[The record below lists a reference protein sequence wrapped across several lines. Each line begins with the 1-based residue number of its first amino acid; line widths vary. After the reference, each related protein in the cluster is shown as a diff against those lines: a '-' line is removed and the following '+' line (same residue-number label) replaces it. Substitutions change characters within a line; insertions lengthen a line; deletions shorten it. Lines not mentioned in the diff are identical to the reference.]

1 MVVINSLDGGDRLF
15 SRKLACVVCG
25 ISVPE
30 MSPRAFSFNSPHG
43 ACQSCQGLG
52 ATWDFDPQRIVP
64 DDSLSLAGGAIA
76 PWGKGDSKLVAEAV
90 AAIASYYGI
99 DPKAPFGKLPKKHR
113 DLILLGPGRG
123 TEGQG
128 RRREGRPSRRC

>member
-1 MVVINSLDGGDRLF
+1 MTLADDVVVINSLDGGDRLF

-76 PWGKGDSKLVAEAV
+76 PWGKGDSKPAKPWPRLRRTT
-90 AAIASYYGI
+90 ASI
-99 DPKAPFGKLPKKHR
+99 
-113 DLILLGPGRG
+113 
-123 TEGQG
+123 
-128 RRREGRPSRRC
+128 RRCRSASCRRSIAT

>member
-1 MVVINSLDGGDRLF
+1 MGVINSLDGGDRLF

-43 ACQSCQGLG
+43 ACPSCQGLG

-64 DDSLSLAGGAIA
+64 DDSLSLAARA
-76 PWGKGDSKLVAEAV
+76 TAARGKGAHKT
-90 AAIASYYGI
+90 AAG
-99 DPKAPFGKLPKKHR
+99 
-113 DLILLGPGRG
+113 
-123 TEGQG
+123 
-128 RRREGRPSRRC
+128 

>member
-1 MVVINSLDGGDRLF
+1 MALQLADDVVVINSLDGGDRLF

-43 ACQSCQGLG
+43 ACPSCQGLG
-52 ATWDFDPQRIVP
+52 ATWDFDPLRIVP

-76 PWGKGDSKLVAEAV
+76 PWGKGEAKQEAV
-90 AAIASYYGI
+90 AAIAS
-99 DPKAPFGKLPKKHR
+99 LLRHR
-113 DLILLGPGRG
+113 SEDAV
-123 TEGQG
+123 
-128 RRREGRPSRRC
+128 REAAQRSIAT

>member
-1 MVVINSLDGGDRLF
+1 MLADDVVVINSLDGGDRLF

-43 ACQSCQGLG
+43 ACPSCQGLG

-76 PWGKGDSKLVAEAV
+76 PWGKGDSKLVSEAV
-90 AAIASYYGI
+90 DVDRVATTASI
-99 DPKAPFGKLPKKHR
+99 
-113 DLILLGPGRG
+113 
-123 TEGQG
+123 
-128 RRREGRPSRRC
+128 RRRRSASCRRSSAT